1 MNSSRKNKSPNTK
14 EIERVTNCLIPL
26 VDPTAD
32 QRESLTLEFSQIIEK
47 LNYSE
52 IIDPSDRSRK
62 NLIGWLTDYLFA
74 RNNKR

>member
-1 MNSSRKNKSPNTK
+1 MNRSRKDKSPNAI
-14 EIERVTNCLIPL
+14 EVERVTNCLIPL

-32 QRESLTLEFSQIIEK
+32 QKDGLSLEFSQIIEK

-52 IIDPSDRSRK
+52 MAQDCDRSKK
-62 NLIGWLTDYLFA
+62 NLIRWLTDYLFS

>member
-1 MNSSRKNKSPNTK
+1 MNRSRKDKTLNTI
-14 EIERVTNCLIPL
+14 EVERVTNCLIPV

-32 QRESLTLEFSQIIEK
+32 QKESLSLEFSQIIEK

-52 IIDPSDRSRK
+52 TIDTSDRGRK